1 MYEMSLLLLLYRW
14 SAHSNELR
22 YHGMRMVGP
31 DTFDSLGARDD
42 PCLAFRL
49 TIGLQPPDLIR
60 RYWKGV
66 LWSPSYFAASRGGAP
81 INILKTYIEQQKT
94 PL

>member
-1 MYEMSLLLLLYRW
+1 MVQVFTTALCGSGLLNR
-14 SAHSNELR
+14 
-22 YHGMRMVGP
+22 
-31 DTFDSLGARDD
+31 T
-42 PCLAFRL
+42 L
-49 TIGLQPPDLIR
+49 TLPILQRPDLIR

-81 INILKTYIEQQKT
+81 INILKTYIERQKT

>member
-1 MYEMSLLLLLYRW
+1 M
-14 SAHSNELR
+14 
-22 YHGMRMVGP
+22 
-31 DTFDSLGARDD
+31 
-42 PCLAFRL
+42 
-49 TIGLQPPDLIR
+49 GLQRPDLIR

-81 INILKTYIEQQKT
+81 INILKTYMEQQKT